1 MYIDIDIDAMKA
13 YILNKFTVEGDF
25 DFLEEGEL
33 AKMVD
38 DLMDLDNEYMAKRG
52 ADEGADYDDD
62 DAYELIFAGMQKRWP
77 KYKEFAMRLS
87 EDYLDF
93 AEEYLESVGAI
104 EWE

>member
-25 DFLEEGEL
+25 EFLEEGEL
-33 AKMVD
+33 AKMV
-38 DLMDLDNEYMAKRG
+38 NEYMAKSG

>member
-1 MYIDIDIDAMKA
+1 MFVSFARNFVQSRDVCEDLVQEAFVA
-13 YILNKFTVEGDF
+13 L
-25 DFLEEGEL
+25 LEQGCTF
-33 AKMVD
+33 
-38 DLMDLDNEYMAKRG
+38 DNEYMAKSG

>member
-1 MYIDIDIDAMKA
+1 MKRATITKA

-38 DLMDLDNEYMAKRG
+38 DLMDLDNEYMAKSG

-77 KYKEFAMRLS
+77 NIRNLQCA
-87 EDYLDF
+87 
-93 AEEYLESVGAI
+93 
-104 EWE
+104 

>member
-25 DFLEEGEL
+25 EFLEEGEL

-38 DLMDLDNEYMAKRG
+38 DLMDLDNEYMAKSG

-62 DAYELIFAGMQKRWP
+62 DAYELIFAGMQKRQLP
-77 KYKEFAMRLS
+77 
-87 EDYLDF
+87 
-93 AEEYLESVGAI
+93 
-104 EWE
+104 